1 MNIYLSITFSYFRK
15 SNTVLIGKRTG
26 IPLCVQFDTKAILLS
41 LYPHWTDIIAYRLS
55 VKWNFNLCSGDLSII
70 TPSLERLQKLRCHG
84 PVG

>member
-1 MNIYLSITFSYFRK
+1 MYISYFQSFRK
-15 SNTVLIGKRTG
+15 SNTVLIGRRTG

-41 LYPHWTDIIAYRLS
+41 FVSALDGYYRLS
-55 VKWNFNLCSGDLSII
+55 VKWNFNLCSGDSSII